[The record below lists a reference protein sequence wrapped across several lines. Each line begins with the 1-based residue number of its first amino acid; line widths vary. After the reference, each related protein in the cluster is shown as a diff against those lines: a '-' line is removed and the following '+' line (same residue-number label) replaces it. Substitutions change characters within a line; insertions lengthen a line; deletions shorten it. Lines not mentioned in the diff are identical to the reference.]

1 MILNESYIIIIA
13 ILKEM
18 NNDLSHLIGTINNEI
33 SKVVNVILLPF
44 FETMQREKENMKIIE
59 SILKQM
65 PEFKRLEQ
73 ENKELKDQ
81 LQKAQETTNT
91 PKTIK
96 LDMNHNPIKLEI
108 IDTVKQSNEVI
119 SETEFYE
126 DDVVLVNKEVN
137 VILVKEE
144 ISEAAASEAAAS
156 EAEEEASE
164 AEEEASEAEEEASE
178 AEEEASEAEEEA
190 SEAASEEEASE
201 AAASEAGEEASEAE
215 EASEEEAA
223 EASEAEEEEE
233 EEAAE
238 ASEAGDEEEV
248 YIVEIKGRGKFFT
261 SNETNGDIYAI
272 EGDDDVGEQVGKFVN
287 TVPTFYT

>member
-178 AEEEASEAEEEA
+178 A
-190 SEAASEEEASE
+190 ASEEEASE